1 MENKKLIKDIHRL
14 LNEKKK
20 KSAEEK
26 AAEKE
31 ENAEKP
37 LKEFAGDASGF
48 QASGGGG
55 KGNSKPPARSAATPG
70 RKEGP
75 LEDVIHM
82 IARAAEIGD
91 KKMMNQAKN
100 NMKGIPA
107 ELQSSLKLIMKS
119 LG

>member
-1 MENKKLIKDIHRL
+1 MENKRLIEDIHQL
-14 LNEKKK
+14 LNEGKKK
-20 KSAEEK
+20 KEK
-26 AAEKE
+26 KEKE
-31 ENAEKP
+31 TEEGALNE
-37 LKEFAGDASGF
+37 
-48 QASGGGG
+48 SGGP
-55 KGNSKPPARSAATPG
+55 N
-70 RKEGP
+70 EGP

-82 IARAAEIGD
+82 IARAVEIGD